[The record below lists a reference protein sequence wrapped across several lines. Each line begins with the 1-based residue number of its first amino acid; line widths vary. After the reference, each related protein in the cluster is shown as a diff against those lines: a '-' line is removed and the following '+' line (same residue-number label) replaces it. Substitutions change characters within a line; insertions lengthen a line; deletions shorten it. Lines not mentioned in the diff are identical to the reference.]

1 MKKYFWAITI
11 IIIFVNA
18 YFTLFTENWSY
29 GEHINIAA
37 VIVMICLGI
46 ADISKKKNPKPSLP
60 SDSLS
65 KN

>member
-11 IIIFVNA
+11 IITFVNA
-18 YFTLFTENWSY
+18 YLIFFTENWSY

-46 ADISKKKNPKPSLP
+46 SDISNNKNSKP
-60 SDSLS
+60 
-65 KN
+65 

>member
-46 ADISKKKNPKPSLP
+46 ADISKNKKSKP
-60 SDSLS
+60 
-65 KN
+65 